1 MKSVPACLATLLVLS
16 ACQSP
21 KKVETEPQG
30 AASSAPAS
38 ASAPKPSSTAASE
51 VQRRN
56 SQPVSD
62 EDVQRVTNPDKR
74 EPYKGPTG
82 SVSGVVKMSGD
93 PAAPLFLA
101 GAQLPTGDKCAAAR
115 DMYSS
120 AFREGPGRTVADVLV
135 AVTQYNAYLPPPK
148 VPVPVTIEGC
158 AFDRRTIAMTF
169 GQSLSVLVKGGEAGA
184 PDLLGAHNP
193 ALLVAV
199 PGGDPI
205 ELHPRGV
212 GLDRLVDRSH
222 EYTFADVYVLPY
234 PTVKVTGLD
243 GRFEI
248 SGIPTGAVKV
258 NALLPTT
265 GDTLERSVVITE
277 GGNVDLGVLE
287 LKFDAKKYEAAV
299 EGQRSKLKPVD
310 PKVQAAREAKARQL
324 ASELVQAARSAS
336 TSNQSPDISPS
347 STP

>member
-21 KKVETEPQG
+21 KKVDKTEPQA

-38 ASAPKPSSTAASE
+38 TAKPSSTAASE

-62 EDVQRVTNPDKR
+62 EEVQRVTNPDKR
-74 EPYKGPTG
+74 EPYRGPTG

-93 PAAPLFLA
+93 AAAPLFLA
-101 GAQLPTGDKCAAAR
+101 GAQLPKGDKCAAAR

-120 AFREGPGRTVADVLV
+120 AFREGPGRTLADVLV

-148 VPVPVTIEGC
+148 DPIPVTIEGC

-169 GQSLSVLVKGGEAGA
+169 GQRLSVSVKGGEAGA
-184 PDLLGAHNP
+184 PDLLGARNP

-248 SGIPTGAVKV
+248 SGIPTGPVKV
-258 NALLPTT
+258 NALLPAT

-287 LKFDAKKYEAAV
+287 LKFDAKKYEAGV
-299 EGQRSKLKPVD
+299 EEQRSKLKPVD
-310 PKVQAAREAKARQL
+310 PKVQAEREAKAREL
-324 ASELVQAARSAS
+324 ANELVQAARSAS
-336 TSNQSPDISPS
+336 TSNQSPDLSPS
-347 STP
+347 NTP